1 MLLHSNIQSDGLRY
15 DNHLLQTELTVA
27 VYNDE
32 LVMADR
38 RNERER
44 ERERSSDRSKLNCVI
59 WMVWL
64 ELRMACTE
72 IPVSCF

>member
-1 MLLHSNIQSDGLRY
+1 MLLHSNIQSDELCY

-44 ERERSSDRSKLNCVI
+44 VREKQ
-59 WMVWL
+59 
-64 ELRMACTE
+64 
-72 IPVSCF
+72 